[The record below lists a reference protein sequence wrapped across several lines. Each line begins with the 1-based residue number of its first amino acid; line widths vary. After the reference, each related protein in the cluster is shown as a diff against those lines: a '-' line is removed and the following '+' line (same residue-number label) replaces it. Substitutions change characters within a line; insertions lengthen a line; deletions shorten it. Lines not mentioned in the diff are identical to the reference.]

1 MIDGVTEMSGQRNR
15 FVRASG
21 QVADVTFSR
30 VSTLAEG
37 KHTFA
42 LRVTCQNQ
50 VVFAVGWWT
59 VYELPRSE
67 KKKGKERD

>member
-30 VSTLAEG
+30 VYALAEG
-37 KHTFA
+37 EHTFA
-42 LRVTCQNQ
+42 LRATCQNQ

-59 VYELPRSE
+59 VYESPQST
-67 KKKGKERD
+67 KKDKERD